1 MRQLVV
7 ALSLAGIFGT
17 WAGAQTPTFH
27 RDVEPI
33 LQARCQTCHRPG
45 EAAPMA
51 LLSYNEARPWAKAI
65 RSAVL
70 SRKMPPWFADPEV
83 GHFQNDRTL
92 PKNEI
97 DMLVKWADG
106 GAPEGN
112 VKD

>member
-7 ALSLAGIFGT
+7 TLSLAGIFGT

-45 EAAPMA
+45 EAAPMP

-83 GHFQNDRTL
+83 GHFQNDTDSSQERNRHAGEVGRRRRT
-92 PKNEI
+92 
-97 DMLVKWADG
+97 G
-106 GAPEGN
+106 G
-112 VKD
+112 KR